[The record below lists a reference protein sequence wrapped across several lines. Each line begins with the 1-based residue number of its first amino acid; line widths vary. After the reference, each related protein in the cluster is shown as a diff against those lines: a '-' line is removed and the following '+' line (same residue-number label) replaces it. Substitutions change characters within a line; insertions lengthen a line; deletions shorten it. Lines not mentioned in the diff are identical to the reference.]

1 MQPDDTNPKPD
12 LEESTKTPP
21 ASKPKEVVKL
31 VEGTKPEMLEESAYF
46 KKVGLEAG
54 DEAPRLTDETLKPKK
69 KRGKFFVWKEASK
82 RKKALLVAL
91 GVFTLFVL
99 VMFGMLAISAL
110 KAQSMMATAKQAQF
124 EATTTYTALKGQDLA
139 TGKQSLNNTHQ
150 KLVELQSSYGSL
162 GFWSFTPARW
172 HYQDGK
178 RALNAA
184 VAGVEAA
191 QIMVEAIEPYAD
203 VIGFTGEGSF
213 MGGTAEERIVKVVE
227 TLDKVTPSLD
237 AVEQKLHIVNQ
248 ELAGI
253 NPKRY
258 PFALPESV
266 KTKLPVEAQTVSE
279 LIAIARTQIGQAEV
293 ALDQARPAIE
303 QLPKVAGVDQ
313 PKTYLVLF
321 QNDGELRPTGG
332 FMTAYAVLKVDKGKI
347 EPVKSDDIYELDNAF
362 RSTIT
367 PPPAI
372 KKYLPAVPVWN
383 LRDMNLSPDFKVSM
397 DEFISHYQTIKG
409 EPQIDGIIAVDTNVL
424 TKLIET
430 LGPVEVPGYGTF
442 TTETVAAC
450 DCPQVVYQL
459 ENMITRPTP
468 YHRSDRKGVL
478 GPLMQTILQK
488 AFGAPKQI
496 YPALFQTASD
506 AISRKHVLFYFNDPQ
521 AQAAAEAINV
531 AGRMRPF
538 EGDFIHVN
546 DANFGGAKSNM
557 FVTEEVEQEITV
569 GADGAVT
576 KKVTIAYKNPR
587 KGDNCNLEAGQLCLN
602 GVLPSYTRIY
612 LPKGSQLTEALGFDD
627 NTVNVSDDLDKT
639 VIEGFFKL
647 NPQSQAKII
656 LTYSIP
662 YKPQD
667 TYNLYVQKQPGKD
680 APEYT
685 VSLSDYFREEFALT
699 TDKTLSIKLQ

>member
-1 MQPDDTNPKPD
+1 MQPDDLQPKPD
-12 LEESTKTPP
+12 SNDSTDTLP
-21 ASKPKEVVKL
+21 SNEPKEVVKL
-31 VEGTKPEMLEESAYF
+31 PEGKKQEKLEEGTYF

-54 DEAPRLTDETLKPKK
+54 DEIPQLSDTITKPKK
-69 KRGKFFVWKEASK
+69 IRGKLFSWKGKSK
-82 RKKALLVAL
+82 RKKMLFIALGIFVVFLLVM
-91 GVFTLFVL
+91 L
-99 VMFGMLAISAL
+99 VMVAVSAV
-110 KAQSMMATAKQAQF
+110 KATAMIKTAKLAQF
-124 EATTTYTALKGQDLA
+124 EAMSTYASLKGQDLA
-139 TGKQSLNNTHQ
+139 TGKQSLGNTHA
-150 KLVELQSSYGSL
+150 KIMELQSSYASL
-162 GFWSFTPARW
+162 GFWAATPARW

-237 AVEQKLHIVNQ
+237 AVEQKLHVVNQ

-253 NPKRY
+253 NPNRY
-258 PFALPESV
+258 PFALPDSV
-266 KTKLPVEAQTVSE
+266 KGKLPVEAQTVSE
-279 LIAIARTQIGQAEV
+279 LIEIARTQIAQAEV

-397 DEFISHYQTIKG
+397 DEFVKHYVTIKG
-409 EPQIDGIIAVDTNVL
+409 EPAIDGIIAVDTNVL

-430 LGPVEVPGYGTF
+430 LGPVEVPGFGTF
-442 TTETVAAC
+442 TNETVAAC

-488 AFGAPKQI
+488 AFGAPKQV

-521 AQAAAEAINV
+521 AQAAAETINV
-531 AGRMRPF
+531 AGRMRSF

-569 GADGAVT
+569 GADGVVS

-627 NTVNVSDDLDKT
+627 GTVAVSEDLDKT

-647 NPQSQAKII
+647 NPESQAKII

-662 YKPQD
+662 YKPQGS
-667 TYNLYVQKQPGKD
+667 YNLYVQKQPGKN

-685 VSLSDYFREEFALT
+685 VSLNDYFREEFALA

>member
-1 MQPDDTNPKPD
+1 MRPDDPRQNPDPID
-12 LEESTKTPP
+12 LDTTEESGE
-21 ASKPKEVVKL
+21 PKEVIKL
-31 VEGTKPEMLEESAYF
+31 PEGDVPEKLPESKYF
-46 KKVGLEAG
+46 KKVMLEAG
-54 DEAPRLTDETLKPKK
+54 DEVLALAETAKKPKK
-69 KRGKFFVWKEASK
+69 FGSTFFSWKEASR
-82 RKKALLVAL
+82 RKKVVLAASGLFLALLLVLIIML
-91 GVFTLFVL
+91 GVS
-99 VMFGMLAISAL
+99 AI
-110 KAQSMMATAKQAQF
+110 KVKSMMSIAKQAQF
-124 EATTTYTALKGQDLA
+124 EATTTYASLKGQDLA
-139 TGKQSLNNTHQ
+139 TSKQSLLNAHQ
-150 KLVELQSSYGSL
+150 KLGELQSSYASL

-172 HYQDGK
+172 HYQDGE
-178 RALNAA
+178 RALAAA
-184 VAGVEAA
+184 VAGIEAA
-191 QIMVEAIEPYAD
+191 QIMVEALEPYAD

-266 KTKLPVEAQTVSE
+266 KGKLPVEARTVSE
-279 LIAIARTQIGQAEV
+279 LIEVARTQIAQVEV
-293 ALDQARPAIE
+293 VLDQARPAIE
-303 QLPKVAGVDQ
+303 QLPKVAGVDE

-332 FMTAYAVLKVDKGKI
+332 FMTAYAILKVDKGKI

-397 DEFISHYQTIKG
+397 DEFVKHYVTIKG
-409 EPQIDGIIAVDTNVL
+409 EPEIDGIIAVDTNVL

-430 LGPVEVPGYGTF
+430 LGPVEVPGFGTF
-442 TTETVAAC
+442 TNETVAAC

-488 AFGAPKQI
+488 AFGAPKQV
-496 YPALFQTASD
+496 YPALFQTAMD
-506 AISRKHVLFYFNDPQ
+506 AINRKHVLFYFNDPS

-531 AGRMRPF
+531 AGRMREF
-538 EGDFIHVN
+538 EGDFIHIN

-569 GADGAVT
+569 ENGSVT

-627 NTVNVSDDLDKT
+627 DTVNVSEDLDKT

-656 LTYSIP
+656 LTYTIP
-662 YKPQD
+662 YQPQD

-685 VSLSDYFREEFALT
+685 VSLNDYFREEFELI
-699 TDKTLSIKLQ
+699 TDKTLSIKLE